1 MNPYFP
7 QEPANNALALLFPEI
22 LETDLFQQPDDPLA
36 LSLPVYPE
44 ISDDIFQEH
53 IPAASFSDAYPNFSD
68 PMTDCFQH
76 PDNTLAASLPAYA
89 NISDPIID
97 ISPDNALPTSLP
109 VSDPVR
115 DFSLFPGPLPL
126 NAEDTIPYRCKPLS
140 TMAISKSESI
150 CDNHYTYADTGFI
163 AVRARQLP
171 PHLAGSSDLTLS
183 FSTEVQAPAR
193 KSIRLPVVSLGS
205 RPSPT
210 HQTPQP
216 GPSRAQKKRASPYPR
231 GKDKTQIKGSRPSD
245 VGHKAQTT
253 QSTKR
258 SHRRYLISVLSIVR
272 H

>member
-7 QEPANNALALLFPEI
+7 QEPANNALALLLPEI
-22 LETDLFQQPDDPLA
+22 LETDLFQQPDEPLA
-36 LSLPVYPE
+36 VSLPVYPE
-44 ISDDIFQEH
+44 IYDTENFQQDIL
-53 IPAASFSDAYPNFSD
+53 ATSFSAYPDISD
-68 PMTDCFQH
+68 PMTDCFQQ
-76 PDNTLAASLPAYA
+76 PDNTLAASLAYA
-89 NISDPIID
+89 DPIID
-97 ISPDNALPTSLP
+97 ISPDNALPASLL

-115 DFSLFPGPLPL
+115 DSSLFPGPLPS
-126 NAEDTIPYRCKPLS
+126 NAEDTPCYCGPLS

-150 CDNHYTYADTGFI
+150 CDNHYTYADAGFI

-231 GKDKTQIKGSRPSD
+231 GKDKTQIRGSRPSD

-253 QSTKR
+253 TR
-258 SHRRYLISVLSIVR
+258 SYRRYLIFVLSIVR

>member
-53 IPAASFSDAYPNFSD
+53 ILAASFSAYPNISD
-68 PMTDCFQH
+68 PTTDCFQQ
-76 PDNTLAASLPAYA
+76 PDNTLVVSRPK
-89 NISDPIID
+89 ISDPITD
-97 ISPDNALPTSLP
+97 ISPENNAPPASFP

-115 DFSLFPGPLPL
+115 DFSLFPGPLPS
-126 NAEDTIPYRCKPLS
+126 NAEDTVPCYCGPLS

-216 GPSRAQKKRASPYPR
+216 GPSRAQKNRGSPYPR
-231 GKDKTQIKGSRPSD
+231 GKDKSQRRGSRPSD
-245 VGHKAQTT
+245 VGHKAQTI
-253 QSTKR
+253 QSAKR
-258 SHRRYLISVLSIVR
+258 SHGRYLISVLSIIR